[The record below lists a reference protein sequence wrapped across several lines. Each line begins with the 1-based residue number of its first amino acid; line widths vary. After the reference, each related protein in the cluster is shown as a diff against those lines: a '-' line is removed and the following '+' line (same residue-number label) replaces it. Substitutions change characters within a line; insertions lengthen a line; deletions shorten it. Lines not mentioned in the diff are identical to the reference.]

1 MPTPSHKDAAVE
13 FLTLIVSGDV
23 RGAYERHVGS
33 GFRHHNPYFSGD
45 AKSLMEG
52 MEEDESRNP
61 GKKLDVQTAIQDG
74 DYVAV
79 HSRLSRAASDLDMAV
94 VHIFRFEGDRIAEL
108 WDIGQAVPKNIV
120 NDYGMF

>member
-1 MPTPSHKDAAVE
+1 MTTQSHKDAAVE

-33 GFRHHNPYFSGD
+33 SFRHHNPYFPGD
-45 AKSLMEG
+45 LKSLMEG
-52 MEEDESRNP
+52 MEDDESRNP
-61 GKKLDVQTAIQDG
+61 GKRLEVQTAIQDG

-94 VHIFRFEGDRIAEL
+94 VHIFRFENDRIAEL
-108 WDIGQAVPKNIV
+108 WDVGQAVPKNIA
-120 NDYGMF
+120 NENGMF